1 MTTNYVSDHCIY
13 TSGTFG
19 VLCVTGDETM
29 ASSSES
35 LDDNDDISRGAIAGI
50 VVGIIVG
57 LILVVLL
64 AIVILYFIKTRQEAA
79 RQPISM
85 K

>member
-1 MTTNYVSDHCIY
+1 MTANYVNDHCIY
-13 TSGTFG
+13 TSGMFG

-35 LDDNDDISRGAIAGI
+35 SDDNVNLSGGAIAGI

-57 LILVVLL
+57 LIFAVLL
-64 AIVILYFIKTRQEAA
+64 AIIILYFIKTRQETTE
-79 RQPISM
+79 QLIS
-85 K
+85 KE

>member
-1 MTTNYVSDHCIY
+1 MTANYASDHCIY
-13 TSGTFG
+13 TSSMIG

-29 ASSSES
+29 ASSS
-35 LDDNDDISRGAIAGI
+35 DDDDDLSGRAIAGI

-57 LILVVLL
+57 LIFIVLL
-64 AIVILYFIKTRQEAA
+64 AIVILYFIKTRQETT

-85 K
+85 E